1 MPWLLQLASEYYL
14 ATPLGGNK
22 LLARDSKGAGWGLEA
37 GNKEETGIWDNGGDA
52 IFPNSETAGEPS

>member
-1 MPWLLQLASEYYL
+1 M

-52 IFPNSETAGEPS
+52 IFPNSETAGEAS